1 MRNSLRKQDGAIT
14 LSVMGSIVLLVISLI
29 FAGKLIPVYLDNK
42 TVKLLIEKYEEDE
55 NISFVSTTDLRN
67 RIWKQ
72 LRIDGTKTITGDDA
86 ISVVG
91 TRDFYEVDITYQ
103 VKIPLAYNIEMLVS
117 FSDQAEIPRR

>member
-1 MRNSLRKQDGAIT
+1 MRSSLRKQGGAIS
-14 LSVMGSIVLLVISLI
+14 LSVLGSIILLVIGLI
-29 FAGKLIPVYLDNK
+29 VGGKLVPVYLDNK
-42 TVKLLIEKYEEDE
+42 SVKLLMEKYEEDE
-55 NISFVSTTDLRN
+55 NLSFVSASELRN

-72 LRIDGTKTITGDDA
+72 LRVDGTKTIKGDDA

-91 TRDFYEVDITYQ
+91 TRDFYEVDISYQ